1 MKEATMRTG
10 YLSFW
15 AMLTLMLAANLPAA
29 ADDSGHWRGLA
40 ALVVTDQKTFKVDDG
55 TDHVASVSEQDGAI
69 HNADGK
75 PFLDKARYQV
85 VSVVDTGVIR
95 GGYKT
100 FTEADGSKVFAK
112 YTVTEFK
119 LPEVMSASSSCHR
132 MLLRSADNWRHVSSV
147 TVYRIAPLHQATGAK
162 QFDRLEPGDIG
173 TTARCPLWVISRH
186 EAPKPRCPLYPQK
199 RTSFAAAGMSAL
211 CH

>member
-1 MKEATMRTG
+1 MRTES
-10 YLSFW
+10 LSFW
-15 AMLTLMLAANLPAA
+15 AMLTLMLAANLPAV

-55 TDHVASVSEQDGAI
+55 TDHLASVSEQDGAI

-119 LPEVMSASSSCHR
+119 LPEVNGTFEFTGGTGKYQGITGNGSFHYVR
-132 MLLRSADNWRHVSSV
+132 VSDKAAWDELVGEYKIPS
-147 TVYRIAPLHQATGAK
+147 
-162 QFDRLEPGDIG
+162 
-173 TTARCPLWVISRH
+173 
-186 EAPKPRCPLYPQK
+186 
-199 RTSFAAAGMSAL
+199 AAAGTASK
-211 CH
+211 

>member
-1 MKEATMRTG
+1 MRTG
-10 YLSFW
+10 YFSSL
-15 AMLTLMLAANLPAA
+15 AALTLVLATANSLPAA

-40 ALVVTDQKTFKVDDG
+40 ALVVTDQKTVKIDDRA
-55 TDHVASVSEQDGAI
+55 DHVVSLSEQDGAI

-85 VSVVDTGVIR
+85 VSVVDTGAIR

-119 LPEVMSASSSCHR
+119 LPEVNGTFEFTGGTGKYQGITGNGTFHYVR
-132 MLLRSADNWRHVSSV
+132 VSDKAAWDELVGDYKIS
-147 TVYRIAPLHQATGAK
+147 TV
-162 QFDRLEPGDIG
+162 
-173 TTARCPLWVISRH
+173 
-186 EAPKPRCPLYPQK
+186 
-199 RTSFAAAGMSAL
+199 AAGTASK
-211 CH
+211 

>member
-1 MKEATMRTG
+1 MRTG
-10 YLSFW
+10 YL
-15 AMLTLMLAANLPAA
+15 ALAIATLMTTTTLPAV

-40 ALVVTDQKTFKVDDG
+40 ALVVTDQKTAKVDDG
-55 TDHVASVSEQDGAI
+55 SDHVALISEQDGAI

-75 PFLDKARYQV
+75 SFLDKARYQV

-119 LPEVMSASSSCHR
+119 PPEVNGKFEFTGGTGKYQGITGNGKFHYVR
-132 MLLRSADNWRHVSSV
+132 VSDKAAWDELIGDYKIP
-147 TVYRIAPLHQATGAK
+147 TALAGAAVK
-162 QFDRLEPGDIG
+162 N
-173 TTARCPLWVISRH
+173 
-186 EAPKPRCPLYPQK
+186 
-199 RTSFAAAGMSAL
+199 
-211 CH
+211 

>member
-1 MKEATMRTG
+1 MRTG

-15 AMLTLMLAANLPAA
+15 AMLTLMLAASLPAA

-40 ALVVTDQKTFKVDDG
+40 ALVVTDQKTVKVDDG

-75 PFLDKARYQV
+75 SFLDKARYQV
-85 VSVVDTGVIR
+85 VSVVDTGIIR

-119 LPEVMSASSSCHR
+119 LPEVNGTFEFTGGTGKYQGITGNGTFHYVR
-132 MLLRSADNWRHVSSV
+132 VSDKAAWDELVGEYKIPS
-147 TVYRIAPLHQATGAK
+147 
-162 QFDRLEPGDIG
+162 
-173 TTARCPLWVISRH
+173 
-186 EAPKPRCPLYPQK
+186 
-199 RTSFAAAGMSAL
+199 AAAGTASKN
-211 CH
+211 